1 MKHIKSYKAGALT
14 RAESISG
21 FAFIAPQM
29 IGYALF
35 VLFPLIMIFVYS
47 FEEKN
52 LLFGSAGFA
61 GGTNYAALAEDPLFM
76 KTLGNTFVFSLGVV
90 PLNLILALA
99 LALYL
104 GREKNAHWYVNT
116 IVFLPVVT
124 SGVAWSIVCK
134 YLLQG
139 GDSGSVN
146 RFLSLF
152 GIAGPNWLYE
162 KGWAMA
168 GVIVSRVLKNLG
180 MNVLILTGA
189 VLNMPE
195 DVIEAARIDGAE
207 RFTLF
212 RKIKLPLLMPS
223 VLMIAIVTVI
233 GSMRVFDTIKLMT
246 DGGPEGSTMV
256 LVYYIYHQAFKMF
269 DIGYASTLSVLL
281 FVIVLA
287 LTVVQWNI
295 RKKVSYYEN

>member
-1 MKHIKSYKAGALT
+1 
-14 RAESISG
+14 
-21 FAFIAPQM
+21 
-29 IGYALF
+29 
-35 VLFPLIMIFVYS
+35 
-47 FEEKN
+47 
-52 LLFGSAGFA
+52 
-61 GGTNYAALAEDPLFM
+61 
-76 KTLGNTFVFSLGVV
+76 
-90 PLNLILALA
+90 
-99 LALYL
+99 
-104 GREKNAHWYVNT
+104 
-116 IVFLPVVT
+116 
-124 SGVAWSIVCK
+124 
-134 YLLQG
+134 
-139 GDSGSVN
+139 
-146 RFLSLF
+146 
-152 GIAGPNWLYE
+152 
-162 KGWAMA
+162 MA